1 MLILISI
8 IYQERVELL
17 VLACVSAGIAPICC
31 INPIVS
37 RLTHSSST
45 LPSMIV
51 RKSAPTKDTFLP
63 EGSIPI
69 GREGVTIKAY
79 YEHVEQSDNIL
90 SSDELKERGY

>member
-1 MLILISI
+1 
-8 IYQERVELL
+8 
-17 VLACVSAGIAPICC
+17 
-31 INPIVS
+31 
-37 RLTHSSST
+37 
-45 LPSMIV
+45 MIV
-51 RKSAPTKDTFLP
+51 GKSAPTKDTFLP